1 MEWLWLIF
9 VVFSIISSLTEKQR
23 KHSVPK
29 QGKTP
34 APRPN
39 LPLPEWVREFQ
50 EFFGVE
56 EERPV
61 AAETEKPAVGDGRN
75 FSGSKSG
82 GQIHARSIVSETE
95 GGILSGFETEEEVP
109 QQMDTVQPRPLSPE
123 ENEFE
128 LGQSEESGENE
139 AVAFLNDIL
148 AERDT
153 TRLREALLLAHVL
166 PRPDFRTLPWQ
177 RKI

>member
-1 MEWLWLIF
+1 MEWIWLIF
-9 VVFSIISSLTEKQR
+9 VVISIISSLTEKKR
-23 KHSVPK
+23 KNSVPK

-39 LPLPEWVREFQ
+39 LPLPEWAREFQ

-61 AAETEKPAVGDGRN
+61 AAETEKPSAEDGRN
-75 FSGSKSG
+75 FTGPEGAGKVHSRTQG
-82 GQIHARSIVSETE
+82 GAP
-95 GGILSGFETEEEVP
+95 SGFGAEEDTP
-109 QQMDTVQPRPLSPE
+109 QHIGAFRYKHLSPE
-123 ENEFE
+123 EKEFE
-128 LGQSEESGENE
+128 RCQPEEVGENE
-139 AVAFLNDIL
+139 EVAFLKNIL
-148 AERDT
+148 AEKDT
-153 TRLREALLLAHVL
+153 ARLREALLLAHVL

>member
-34 APRPN
+34 ARRPDF
-39 LPLPEWVREFQ
+39 PLPEWVREFQ

-61 AAETEKPAVGDGRN
+61 AVEAEEPSAEDTQS
-75 FSGSKSG
+75 FSGPG
-82 GQIHARSIVSETE
+82 GTGEIHARSLVTETR
-95 GGILSGFETEEEVP
+95 GDAPFGFGAEEEAP
-109 QQMDTVQPRPLSPE
+109 QLMGAVRHRLVSPE
-123 ENEFE
+123 EKEFE
-128 LGQSEESGENE
+128 WAQPEEDGENE
-139 AVAFLNDIL
+139 ETAFLRDIL
-148 AERDT
+148 AEKDT
-153 TRLREALLLAHVL
+153 ARLREALLLAHVL
-166 PRPDFRTLPWQ
+166 PRPDFKTLPWQ